1 VSVANRC
8 LQAYKRGALT
18 QLRALVLLCSIVQLW
33 SCLAAWPPSVFAQP
47 APTAARDGEVAW
59 YTLIAVED
67 SQRIA
72 QAFEKKHPGISVKV
86 FRNRETALLP
96 RIINEKQA
104 GRPIV
109 DVVSLRGIGYHQLHK
124 RNLIQPYISPESRF
138 YPTGFKDSKGF
149 WTDLYDSYYVWGY
162 NTRAVASPPR
172 DERDIVH
179 ARWRDKIG
187 MDDEEAEWLA
197 GLVQYWG
204 RERAF
209 KFLRGLAAQ
218 QVRFR
223 DGHTLIAE
231 LMGAGEFD
239 VALTFSEAIE
249 RMKRKGAPVEWVQ
262 TFEPIVVSL
271 HPVAI
276 AADAPHPVAARRL
289 VDFLLSE
296 EGQSLIRASGRIS
309 PRRVSA
315 SGDAGLKLQPV
326 DPAAASDYE
335 GLQREWRK
343 IFK

>member
-1 VSVANRC
+1 M
-8 LQAYKRGALT
+8 
-18 QLRALVLLCSIVQLW
+18 LLSILW
-33 SCLAAWPPSVFAQP
+33 QQPASAQP
-47 APTAARDGEVAW
+47 PQKILPETEVAW

-67 SQRIA
+67 SQHIA
-72 QAFEKKHPGISVKV
+72 QAFEKRHVGISVKV

-104 GRPIV
+104 GQPIV
-109 DVVSLRGIGYHQLHK
+109 DVVSVRGIGYHQLYK
-124 RNLIQPYISPESRF
+124 RNLIRPYVSPESRF
-138 YPTGFKDSKGF
+138 YPTGFKDPKGF

-162 NTRAVASPPR
+162 NARAVAAPPR
-172 DERDIVH
+172 SDGDLVH
-179 ARWRDKIG
+179 PRWRDKIG
-187 MDDEEAEWLA
+187 MDDEETEWLA

-209 KFLRGLAAQ
+209 KFLRGLSAQ
-218 QVRFR
+218 QIRFR

-239 VALTFSEAIE
+239 VALTFSESIE
-249 RMKRKGAPVEWVQ
+249 RMKRKGAPVEWIK

-276 AADAPHPVAARRL
+276 AADAPHPEAARRF

-309 PRRVSA
+309 PRRQT
-315 SGDAGLKLQPV
+315 AGGGAALKLQPV

-335 GLQREWRK
+335 GLQREWRG